1 MSSEDRPNEKKPAW
15 GSQGDPPTPPPR
27 PAHSESDFEAETY
40 IGPAPGAGSTP
51 PPKPPSPTK
60 PPNQATVPASAAPG
74 KPGAWSS
81 TGSTIVGGK
90 GGGKK
95 PGGTISDSWDQSANA
110 ETVPP
115 GGRAD
120 SGFGT
125 VGTLDRGRIGPY
137 PLEREVGRGGMGV
150 VYLGRDEKLGRPVAI
165 KVLPDMFAQ
174 HPERLARFERE
185 ARLLASL
192 NHANIASIYELGED
206 NGSRYLTLE
215 YVPGLTLS
223 ERLQAGALPMDEA
236 MHICAQIAEGLEAA
250 HEKGVIHRD
259 LKPGNVK
266 ITPEGIV
273 KVLDFGL
280 AKSSGPDSSADA
292 PPDSPTGSIGDTQ
305 EGMILGTAGYMSP
318 EQARGRALDKRT
330 DVWSFGCVLF
340 ECLTGRSPFSSD
352 TISDTIAL
360 ILRTDPE
367 WSVLPPEV
375 PDRVRELLQRC
386 FIKDP
391 KRRLRDLGEARIEL
405 QQAHESLSSF
415 GGTTSTASGTAVA
428 QAAPSRATTVAGGA
442 GIESWWQYVPW
453 AMAGLS
459 VAVAAM
465 VTAAL
470 VMQKDSP
477 TNSGSASVAGVI
489 RFSTSLP
496 AGVAATSR
504 DIAPLVGVSDDERW
518 LVVSAEQDGRR
529 QLFARAFDRDTF
541 EPIDGLTSATSPF
554 FSPDSQQLG
563 LIRPGSIARV
573 PIGALERGGPG
584 GATSIVDGIRGEIA
598 GATWTDAGAVV
609 FAVTTGSA
617 KGLYR
622 AAAESSTRGGV
633 LVLAAGQEEEFVSP
647 HAVRGS
653 PDLLVY
659 TVRTPAGPSVRWL
672 SLDDPAKGGTVL
684 ERGST
689 GYVIG
694 KGTERFMVYAV
705 GNSLLA
711 QAVRVNSSSG
721 ISASGGVQTIA
732 EGLASESE
740 VSQYAVSDD
749 GLLTYL
755 PQGQAQRQVRGI
767 ALAQDPAAANTA
779 TAAAAG
785 MSGVAGVGG
794 AVQIDPNDA
803 TRFAFISND
812 PAAPVKVLR
821 DGRPSQIRGV
831 RGRVTSIV
839 WRPRPG
845 KRSTLTMSIH
855 EGGQSMVREWDEAT
869 GQLNDLPHSDKII
882 GPRLHGWNAD
892 GSRLYLS
899 GETGVT
905 GRDLFEIS
913 DSTHNRTS
921 TIEGDEF
928 DSTPS
933 PDDKSFAFVLRDE
946 GVPRVHVKG
955 RIDNADALVLP
966 GEPSWSPLWIKAS
979 AEGSDPGTLLVLRP
993 DGLHAVAMT
1002 NDSSAP
1008 FGESTLIAPMTTSP
1022 GSPREFDA
1030 APDGSWLL
1038 LPVADDQSRS
1048 EVRVIV
1054 NFDDLVRSRLA
1065 Q

>member
-1 MSSEDRPNEKKPAW
+1 MSSQDPPNKNKPTW
-15 GSQGDPPTPPPR
+15 GGQGDPPTPPPR

-40 IGPAPGAGSTP
+40 IGPAPGAGSSP
-51 PPKPPSPTK
+51 PPKPPPK
-60 PPNQATVPASAAPG
+60 PRPPNQATVPASAAPG

-81 TGSTIVGGK
+81 TGSTIVGGA
-90 GGGKK
+90 KK
-95 PGGTISDSWDQSANA
+95 PGGAISDSWDQSANA

-120 SGFGT
+120 SGFGS

-215 YVPGLTLS
+215 YVPGQTLS
-223 ERLQAGALPMDEA
+223 ERLHAGALPMDEA

-367 WSVLPPEV
+367 WSALPPEV

-415 GGTTSTASGTAVA
+415 GGTTSTPSGTAVA
-428 QAAPSRATTVAGGA
+428 QAAPSRATNAAGGS

-477 TNSGSASVAGVI
+477 TSSGSVSVAGVI
-489 RFSTSLP
+489 QFATALP
-496 AGVAATSR
+496 QGVAANSR
-504 DIAPLVGVSDDERW
+504 DIAPLVGVSGDERW
-518 LVVSAEQDGRR
+518 LVVSAEQEGRR
-529 QLFARAFDRDTF
+529 QFFARSLDRDTF
-541 EPIDGLTSATSPF
+541 EPIEGLTAATSPF

-563 LIRPGSIARV
+563 LIRPGSIARLPV
-573 PIGALERGGPG
+573 SELERGGPG
-584 GATSIVDGIRGEIA
+584 GATSIVDGIRGDIA
-598 GATWTDAGAVV
+598 GATWTDDGAVV
-609 FAVTTGSA
+609 FAVTTGSG

-633 LVLAAGQEEEFVSP
+633 LVLAAERDEEFVSP

-659 TVRTPAGPSVRWL
+659 TARSAAGPSVRWL
-672 SLDDPAKGGTVL
+672 SLDDPAKGGTIV

-689 GYVIG
+689 GFLMG
-694 KGTERFMVYAV
+694 KGADRFMVYAV
-705 GNSLLA
+705 GNSLQA
-711 QAVRVNSSSG
+711 QAVKINGTSG
-721 ISASGGVQTIA
+721 ITAVGGVQAVA
-732 EGLASESE
+732 EGIASESQ
-740 VSQYAVSDD
+740 VAQYAVTDD

-755 PQGQAQRQVRGI
+755 PQGQAQRQIRGI
-767 ALAQDPAAANTA
+767 ALVQDSSAA
-779 TAAAAG
+779 TAAGAAASAL
-785 MSGVAGVGG
+785 SGGAGVGG

-803 TRFAFISND
+803 TRVAFISND

-821 DGRPSQIRGV
+821 DGRFSQVRGV
-831 RGRVTSIV
+831 RGRVTSIA

-845 KRSTLTMSIH
+845 KRSTLTMSIY
-855 EGGQSMVREWDEAT
+855 EGGRGMVREWDEAT
-869 GQLNDLPHSDKII
+869 GQLTDLQHADALID
-882 GPRLHGWNAD
+882 PRLHGWNAD

-899 GETGVT
+899 GETSET
-905 GRDLFEIS
+905 GRDLFEINEF
-913 DSTHNRTS
+913 TRNRTS

-933 PDDKSFAFVLRDE
+933 PDDEFFAFVLRDD
-946 GVPRVHVKG
+946 GVPRVHVMKG
-955 RIDNADALVLP
+955 RVENADALVLP

-979 AEGSDPGTLLVLRP
+979 SEGSGSGTLLVMRP

-1002 NDSSAP
+1002 NDMSAP
-1008 FGESTLIAPMTTSP
+1008 FGDSTLIAPMTASP

-1038 LPVADDQSRS
+1038 LPVADDQARS

-1054 NFDDLVRSRLA
+1054 NFDDLVRNKFA